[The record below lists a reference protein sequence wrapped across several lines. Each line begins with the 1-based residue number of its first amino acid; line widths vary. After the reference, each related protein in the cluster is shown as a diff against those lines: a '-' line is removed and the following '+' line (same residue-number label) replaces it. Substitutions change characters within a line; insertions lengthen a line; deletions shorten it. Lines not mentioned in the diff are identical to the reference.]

1 MFYYQPYIEK
11 LNYNLEGKWVVST
24 AKVLGFGRGRIAHTA
39 IAMLVTLSSIAL
51 ALIFLNSSK
60 AAHASS
66 VIEVPTQTTPW
77 GIAFDKSG
85 HVWVAEPGCDPAP
98 SCGTAF
104 PTTIGEYN
112 VSNATLV
119 KNYNEPS
126 GFSSPLFLAV
136 DGSGNIWFTEL
147 NSNAIGELIP
157 GSSPIWNQWNVPT
170 ANLVPYDLVFDG
182 KGNLWFTE
190 FNGNKIG
197 FFNKTKHTFVE
208 TATPTANSHPY
219 GITRTS
225 GGQIWFA
232 ENNAGKIGSFSPTK
246 SGKVT
251 ISEHPISAQSP
262 HLITSDKSGNIWY
275 SEGFAGKIGEF
286 IPGSNTSKDFNV
298 SCSCSGIHISGI
310 AVDSKGRIWF
320 DDSLSARIGYYNP
333 ATSKVTTLT
342 LSNTGAHPHDGL
354 GLDSTG
360 NTWFTEEFGGPTGML
375 GEIPAG
381 SL

>member
-1 MFYYQPYIEK
+1 M
-11 LNYNLEGKWVVST
+11 ST
-24 AKVLGFGRGRIAHTA
+24 ARASILRRGRIARTA
-39 IAMLVTLSSIAL
+39 IAMLVTLSSIVMAW
-51 ALIFLNSSK
+51 IFLNSYTS
-60 AAHASS
+60 AHASS
-66 VIEVPTQTTPW
+66 VIEVPTQTLPW
-77 GIAFDKSG
+77 GIAFDKSS

-98 SCGTAF
+98 ACSTAF
-104 PTTIGEYN
+104 PATIGEYN
-112 VSNATLV
+112 LSNASLV

-126 GFSSPLFLAV
+126 GFSSPLFVAV

-157 GSSPIWNQWNVPT
+157 GSSPTWNQWKVPT
-170 ANLVPYDLVFDG
+170 ANSVPYDLVFDS

-190 FNGNKIG
+190 FSGNKIG
-197 FFNKTKHTFVE
+197 FFNKTTHTFVE

-219 GITRTS
+219 GITRVS
-225 GGQIWFA
+225 SGQIWFA
-232 ENNAGKIGSFSPTK
+232 ENNSAKVGSFSPTK

-251 ISEHPISAQSP
+251 ISEHSISAQSP

-286 IPGSNTSKDFNV
+286 TPGSNTSKDFNV

-320 DDSLSARIGYYNP
+320 DDSLSARVGYYTP
-333 ATSKVTTLT
+333 TTGVVKTFT
-342 LSNTGAHPHDGL
+342 LSNPNAHPHDGL
-354 GLDSTG
+354 GLDSSG
-360 NTWFTEEFGGPTGML
+360 NTWFTEEFGSKL

>member
-1 MFYYQPYIEK
+1 MVRAS
-11 LNYNLEGKWVVST
+11 VV
-24 AKVLGFGRGRIAHTA
+24 L
-39 IAMLVTLSSIAL
+39 LVALSSIAM
-51 ALIFLNSSK
+51 AWIFLNSYIS
-60 AAHASS
+60 AHASS
-66 VIEVPTQTTPW
+66 VIEVPTQATPW

-85 HVWVAEPGCDPAP
+85 HVWVAEPSCDPAP
-98 SCGTAF
+98 ACTTAF
-104 PTTIGEYN
+104 PATIGEYN
-112 VSNATLV
+112 LSTASLV

-126 GFSSPLFLAV
+126 GFSGPLFLAV
-136 DGSGNIWFTEL
+136 DGSGNIWFTEP
-147 NSNAIGELIP
+147 NSNAIGELTL
-157 GSSPIWNQWNVPT
+157 GSSPTWNQWKIPT
-170 ANLVPYDLVFDG
+170 GNSVPYDLVFDG

-190 FNGNKIG
+190 FSGNKIG

-219 GITRTS
+219 GITKTS

-232 ENNAGKIGSFSPTK
+232 ENNLPKIASFSPTK

-251 ISEHPISAQSP
+251 ISEHLIGALTTNYPTP

-275 SEGFAGKIGEF
+275 SEGFAANIGEF
-286 IPGSNTSKDFNV
+286 MPGSNTYKDFNV
-298 SCSCSGIHISGI
+298 SCSTQCSGIHISGI
-310 AVDSKGRIWF
+310 GVDSKGRIWF

-333 ATSKVTTLT
+333 ATGVVTTLT

-354 GLDSTG
+354 GLDSSG